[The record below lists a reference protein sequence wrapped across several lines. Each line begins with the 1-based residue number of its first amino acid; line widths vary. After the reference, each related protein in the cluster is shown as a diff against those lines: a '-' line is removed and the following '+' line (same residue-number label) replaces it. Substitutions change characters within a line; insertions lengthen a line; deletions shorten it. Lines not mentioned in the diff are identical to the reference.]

1 MFTHLSVLSE
11 KCTTVHGILY
21 SGLPELKYS
30 DEHACLVPNPCLYK
44 PVQITPL
51 FRDTLIFHK
60 MDRFPSPTST
70 WAVQNSLNNVEY
82 LHKII
87 CYGHWTPRL
96 DFIVTQYWTFLPSYS
111 KGECCLIAL
120 KSPTMH
126 CQAYQKDIRSFWTT
140 DNSILLTHS
149 GGFNGVC
156 FRSTLL

>member
-51 FRDTLIFHK
+51 FRDTLILHK

-82 LHKII
+82 LHRII
-87 CYGHWTPRL
+87 YCCHWAPRL
-96 DFIVTQYWTFLPSYS
+96 DFIVTLSLAVLDFLALIQRRRMLPHCTQQPDYALPSLP
-111 KGECCLIAL
+111 KR
-120 KSPTMH
+120 
-126 CQAYQKDIRSFWTT
+126 YQE
-140 DNSILLTHS
+140 LLNYWYFNTS
-149 GGFNGVC
+149 GGSNGVC